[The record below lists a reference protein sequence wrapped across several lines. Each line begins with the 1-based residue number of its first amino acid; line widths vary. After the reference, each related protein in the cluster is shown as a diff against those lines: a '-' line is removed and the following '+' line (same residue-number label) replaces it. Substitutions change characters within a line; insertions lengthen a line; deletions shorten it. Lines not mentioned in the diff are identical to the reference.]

1 MLDLQG
7 APALVMTAQANR
19 ESGRAGFELEMVG
32 ERIEF
37 FRVNPADEVIYEL
50 LFGPDDDGLLEIYV
64 TKAPAKYE
72 FVIDLVPQDDGG
84 SGGDAPAELADA
96 LRVDADGEI
105 SGEVG
110 QRDAADYYLFDAPSD
125 DFTLS
130 VDVARPTPIPEWELT
145 YSTPTGIGSTSSE
158 CNRVPLDPS
167 R

>member
-1 MLDLQG
+1 VLDLQG

-96 LRVDADGEI
+96 LQVEADGGI

-130 VDVARPTPIPEWELT
+130 VDVAPDVAPDAD
-145 YSTPTGIGSTSSE
+145 S
-158 CNRVPLDPS
+158 RV
-167 R
+167 